1 METKRMRVFA
11 GPNGS
16 GKTTIVKN
24 LNGVIPFGI
33 YVNADDIEKTIKK
46 TSFLSF
52 DQYQLNIT
60 TEKIQ
65 AFFIKS
71 KFSPIKRSELDM
83 WKSLNIEDNI
93 LKISTFSDSYLA
105 ADLAEFIRQE
115 LLNEGISFSFETVMS
130 HNSKLD
136 IMEKAKK
143 LGYRVYLYFVA
154 TKDPLI
160 NISRVKLRV
169 AQKGHSVDENKITE
183 RYYRCLDL
191 LKPAIKLTNR
201 AYIWDNSAEIA
212 KIFAEITEAQDVEIL
227 DTENV
232 PNWFIE
238 KVFN

>member
-16 GKTTIVKN
+16 GKTTIVKL

-33 YVNADDIEKTIKK
+33 YVNADDIEKNIRNTGY
-46 TSFLSF
+46 LSF
-52 DQYQLNIT
+52 DQYQLSIN

-65 AFFIKS
+65 DFFKKS
-71 KFSPIKRSELDM
+71 KFSPIKRGDLDL
-83 WKSLNIEDNI
+83 WKSLIVNENI
-93 LKISTFSDSYLA
+93 LKIQTISDSYLA

-115 LLNEGISFSFETVMS
+115 LLSEGISFSFETVMS
-130 HNSKLD
+130 HESKLE
-136 IMEKAKK
+136 IMKKAKDF
-143 LGYRVYLYFVA
+143 GYKVYLYFIA

-169 AQKGHSVDENKITE
+169 AQNGHSVDENKIAE
-183 RYYRCLDL
+183 RYFRCLDL

-201 AYIWDNSAEIA
+201 AYFWDNSGNAA
-212 KIFAEITEAQDVEIL
+212 KTFAEITNGEEVKIHDKK
-227 DTENV
+227 NV